1 MAVSSVVLAALL
13 IFSLPSLWAPGPR
26 ANKKGNDAYRKG
38 RYDQALEQYQRG
50 IEALPGE
57 RILSYNSGT
66 ALLQQGKHDDA
77 LKSLMAG
84 AGDPRREVRA
94 SALYNSGNA
103 LFAAGKLPEAG
114 SAYREAILSDP
125 RDLDAKFNYE
135 LAQYRLKKQQ
145 QEQEKDKD
153 QKDDQKD
160 KQNQNNQ
167 DQSQNQQNQEN
178 QKQQQE
184 EQQNQ
189 NQENQQ
195 NQAQNQEQPNEQ
207 EEEGQEQQQ
216 EQPRPASLLF
226 RQEAERLL
234 DALKANEME
243 MIKARLRSSRKKN
256 VDRDW

>member
-26 ANKKGNDAYRKG
+26 ANRKGNEAYRKG

-50 IEALPGE
+50 MQSLPGE

-77 LKSLMAG
+77 LRSLMAG
-84 AGDPRREVRA
+84 AGDPRKAVR
-94 SALYNSGNA
+94 SSSLYNSGNA

-125 RDLDAKFNYE
+125 KDLDAKFNYE
-135 LAQYRLKKQQ
+135 LAQYRLQKQQ
-145 QEQEKDKD
+145 EEQEKNRD
-153 QKDDQKD
+153 QKEDQKD

-178 QKQQQE
+178 EQQQQ
-184 EQQNQ
+184 QQNQ

-195 NQAQNQEQPNEQ
+195 NEAQNQEQPNEQ

-216 EQPRPASLLF
+216 EQPRPASLLSK
-226 RQEAERLL
+226 QEAERLL